1 MKVSKGTLLLILILF
16 TGAYSHAQINWLD
29 SFSLAK
35 EIAKAQNKLIIVDCW
50 ATWCGPCEKMNND
63 VWENEDINVYA
74 DKYVFVKIDVSSDFA
89 NPDFT
94 INAIPKVFVVDAW
107 NHQYQNYTGYKHLN
121 TMKTVLDEFMFDC
134 KDIYKLEKNVRED
147 DSDINEILK
156 LAMCYQEIYEKTEY
170 KTRFLMRTQ
179 SNHYFKLGLKKL
191 KKNKNKE
198 LSQKV
203 ELLSCLNKSPKK
215 RLKDINSVDAVDENI
230 ELLRNA
236 ILVKTYVEMGDKEKA
251 QELFAKV
258 QDYNLPYYDFL
269 SRERTELK

>member
-1 MKVSKGTLLLILILF
+1 MKVSKGILLLSLILF
-16 TGAYSHAQINWLD
+16 TGVYSHAQIKWLD

-50 ATWCGPCEKMNND
+50 ATWCGPCERMNSD
-63 VWENEDINVYA
+63 VWDNEAMNSYA

-107 NHQYQNYTGYKHLN
+107 NHQYQNYTGYKRLN

-147 DSDINEILK
+147 DNDINEILK
-156 LAMCYQEIYEKTEY
+156 LAMSYQEIYEKTEY

-203 ELLSCLNKSPKK
+203 ELLASLNKNPKK
-215 RLKDINSVDAVDENI
+215 RLKDINSVNAVDENI

-236 ILVKTYVEMGDKEKA
+236 ILVKTYVEIGDKEKA

-258 QDYNLPYYDFL
+258 KDYNLPYYDFL
-269 SRERTELK
+269 SKERVGMQ